1 MSLLTLFVVLQIG
14 KYACERMLAQMNKS
28 YYEDPKNQEKVC
40 KELKLDP
47 EKFKKTLAYTQDK
60 YRFGAV
66 SGFVSLLAFLAFLV
80 FGGFGWLE
88 MQATQLSASMG
99 FASIMSGLLFLGGM
113 GLLSSIFSMPFDYYF
128 TFFLEEKHG
137 FNRQKPAGFFL
148 DRLKGLILAVILGG
162 ICLSGIL
169 WVMEATGTYW
179 WLWAWLVFSLFQLLT
194 LWLYPSLLAPI
205 FNKFTPVEEGDLK
218 DEIYALAK
226 KVNFKAS
233 GLFTMDASTRST
245 HGNAYFTGVFDEK
258 RIVLF
263 DTLVQSMNTKEIVAV
278 LAHELGHFKLNHVRW
293 MLIRGI
299 AMMGLLFYLLGL
311 CLPLEGFYHA
321 FSLSS
326 VSNYGALFVFSQWFG
341 LVGFLISPLSSWI
354 SRKNEFA
361 ADAFALV
368 HTENPDHLPS
378 ALLKLSESNHSMP
391 LVHPWYSTFYHSH
404 PPLVER
410 LNALHYNKA

>member
-1 MSLLTLFVVLQIG
+1 MSLLTLFVVLLIG
-14 KYACERMLAQMNKS
+14 KYACERCLALMNKS
-28 YYEDPKNQEKVC
+28 YYENPNNQEKVR
-40 KELKLDP
+40 KALKLDE
-47 EKFKKTLAYTQDK
+47 EKFKKTLVYTQDK
-60 YRFGAV
+60 FRFGSI
-66 SGFVSLLAFLAFLV
+66 SGLASLVAFLV
-80 FGGFGWLE
+80 FLIFGGFGWLE
-88 MQATQLSASMG
+88 AKAISASEAMG
-99 FASIMSGLLFLGGM
+99 FGSIVSGLLFLGSM
-113 GLLSSIFSMPFDYYF
+113 GLLSSLFSMPFDYYF
-128 TFFLEEKHG
+128 TFCLEERHG
-137 FNRQKPAGFFL
+137 FNRQKPGGFFV
-148 DRLKGLILAVILGG
+148 DRLKGLVLAVVLGG
-162 ICLSGIL
+162 VLLSGIL

-194 LWLYPSLLAPI
+194 LWLYPSLLAPL
-205 FNKFTPVEEGDLK
+205 FNKFTPVEEGELK
-218 DEIYALAK
+218 KEIYSLAE

-299 AMMGLLFYLLGL
+299 VMMGLLFYLLGL
-311 CLPLEGFYHA
+311 CLPLEGFYQA
-321 FSLSS
+321 FHLSG
-326 VSNYGALFVFSQWFG
+326 VSNYGALFVFSQWFS

-361 ADAFALV
+361 ADAFGLE
-368 HTENPDHLPS
+368 HTESPDHLPT

-404 PPLVER
+404 PPLLER
-410 LNALHYNKA
+410 LNALNYTKT